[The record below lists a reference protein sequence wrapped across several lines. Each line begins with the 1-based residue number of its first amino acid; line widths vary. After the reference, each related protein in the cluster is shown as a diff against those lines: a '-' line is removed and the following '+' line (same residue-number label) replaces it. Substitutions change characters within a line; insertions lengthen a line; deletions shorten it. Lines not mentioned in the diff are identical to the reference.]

1 MKPAEKPFSR
11 RLNNVINHPTDLST
25 PVQSRSRISGH
36 GVSQTWR
43 KEPES
48 DAQSVPESDARSVG
62 VSVPSTADSL
72 ESQLQSLQSAIRQ
85 LQPHRHHHQRHVH
98 HRSSFRRFPLLGYTT
113 HALRSPREKTPPRQ
127 PRKRQLTTQDLFPLN
142 TAPWCSARSGREILQ
157 HERETLLLNVHG
169 GEKAY

>member
-11 RLNNVINHPTDLST
+11 RFNNVINHPTDLST

-48 DAQSVPESDARSVG
+48 DAQSVPESDAQSVG

-85 LQPHRHHHQRHVH
+85 LQPHRHH
-98 HRSSFRRFPLLGYTT
+98 RSLFVAFFCWIHNSCAAQSTGENSSSTATEEAVNDARFVSPEHGTVVFSEVGPRDTT
-113 HALRSPREKTPPRQ
+113 A
-127 PRKRQLTTQDLFPLN
+127 
-142 TAPWCSARSGREILQ
+142 
-157 HERETLLLNVHG
+157 
-169 GEKAY
+169 